1 MDTTP
6 HRIVMDSTSISLF
19 SKSFLIFT
27 GISGSGKTNQA
38 LKIAK
43 KYCPQDSKINLDPF
57 TENTLVPSAK
67 VSYLVA
73 KSDATSIEL
82 WNNRIEAEA
91 IKVTLPREMI
101 REWASYIEANSL
113 SEKTLARDIR
123 EVVKKSSQ
131 FSDQLHSFETHLKCL
146 AFHQLKHEGACD
158 ERKSSSPP
166 GYAVIPVGSDWNNR
180 DALLGYPDGLSS
192 NRYVST
198 TTLNLI
204 SAATNNPD
212 LPYFLI
218 LDEMNLSHVER
229 YFADFLSAMESGEP
243 IPLYEGETRYAELDN
258 AGVGVTGTE
267 IPLKLSLPNNL
278 FVIGTVNVDET
289 TYQFSPKVLDRANV
303 IEFSMEP
310 KNVGAFFSHSNDDA
324 IEYCGDEEAKQFVLA
339 ANTKDLVAIDFAK
352 KHSRFSLEMQTLF
365 ELLQEFNAEF
375 GYRTLKEASRYLYF
389 SISNSPD
396 DDDKAY
402 LDAMDAI
409 IIQKLLPK
417 LHGSRPKLE
426 RQLRALHYFC
436 SKVNTSGDLDLL
448 KADSLKAAQDT
459 SPLGE
464 LSADGTYVRSAK
476 KLAKM
481 CKKLERDQFVSFAEA

>member
-1 MDTTP
+1 MRMTP
-6 HRIVMDSTSISLF
+6 SLL
-19 SKSFLIFT
+19 SKKFLILS
-27 GISGSGKTNQA
+27 GLSGSGKTKQA
-38 LKIAK
+38 LSLAHR
-43 KYCPQDSKINLDPF
+43 YCAINRPHVSDPF
-57 TENTLVPSAK
+57 IANTLVPSAK

-82 WNNRIEAEA
+82 WNNRIEADA

-101 REWASYIEANSL
+101 REWASYIAANSL

-123 EVVKKSSQ
+123 EEVKQSSQ

-146 AFHQLKHEGACD
+146 AFHQLKHERACD
-158 ERKSSSPP
+158 DSKSSSPP
-166 GYAVIPVGSDWNNR
+166 GYAVVPVGADWNNR

-192 NRYVST
+192 NRYIST
-198 TTLNLI
+198 SALSLI
-204 SAATNNPD
+204 LAASTNTA
-212 LPYFLI
+212 LPHLLI

-229 YFADFLSAMESGEP
+229 YFADFLSAMESGEE
-243 IPLYEGETRYAELDN
+243 IPLYEGETRYAELSSTGI
-258 AGVGVTGTE
+258 GVEGSE
-267 IPLKLSLPNNL
+267 IPKLLKLPNNL

-310 KNVGAFFSHSNDDA
+310 KNVEAFFAHSNDDA
-324 IEYCGDEEAKQFVLA
+324 VEYCGDAEAKQFVID
-339 ANTKDLVAIDFAK
+339 ANTEDEIAIDFAK
-352 KHSRFSLEMQTLF
+352 SHPRFTKEMQTLF

-389 SISNSPD
+389 SISDSPD
-396 DDDKAY
+396 DEQAY
-402 LDAMDAI
+402 LDTMDAI

-426 RQLRALHYFC
+426 RQLRALHYYC
-436 SKVNTSGDLDLL
+436 SKVNASGDLAELMD
-448 KADSLKAAQDT
+448 DSLKAAQDT

-464 LSADGTYVRSAK
+464 LSAEGSYVRSTK

-481 CKKLERDQFVSFAEA
+481 CNKLERDQFVSFAEA